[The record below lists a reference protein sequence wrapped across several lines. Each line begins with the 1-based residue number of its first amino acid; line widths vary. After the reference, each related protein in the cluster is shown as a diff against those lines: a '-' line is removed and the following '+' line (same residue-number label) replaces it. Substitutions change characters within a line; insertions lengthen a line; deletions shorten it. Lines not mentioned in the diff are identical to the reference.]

1 MLIYSKKMPDSNTPI
16 KVEISYKTVVFTI
29 SFLIGL
35 WFLIQIK
42 DIIIVVFLSVI
53 LVAAMLKPVEW
64 LNSHKIPRVVAVILV
79 YIFIIL
85 IIGAIAGII
94 VPPLIEQTVG
104 LSSRLPQ
111 IADSVNDFLIF
122 NKIPVVDVSSVIGK
136 QLQGFIG
143 NIVTITSAIFS
154 SVLVLLTL
162 FVLSFYLLLD
172 WNKFVKL
179 IGSAFSPKQE
189 KKVTRIISKVE
200 NGLGKWLRGQIVLS
214 IIVGTLVYIGLFV
227 LGIPYALPLAIIA
240 GILEIIPVI
249 GPIISSVPAILVAL
263 SVSPVVALA
272 TAALFIVVQQLE
284 NNLIVPM
291 IMSKVIGLQ
300 PPIII
305 VSLLIGAKLAG
316 IGGAFMA
323 PPVLIILKIIFSEF
337 LTEDEKLN
345 ESLEEQ

>member
-1 MLIYSKKMPDSNTPI
+1 MPDSNTPV
-16 KVEISYKTVVFTI
+16 KVEVSYKTVIFAV
-29 SFLIGL
+29 SFLIAI

-42 DIIIVVFLSVI
+42 DIIILVFLSVI

-64 LNSHKIPRVVAVILV
+64 LNAHRIPRVISVILV
-79 YIFIIL
+79 YLLIIL
-85 IIGAIAGII
+85 LIAAVAGII

-111 IADSVNDFLIF
+111 MTDSVNSFLIF
-122 NKIPVVDVSSVIGK
+122 NKIPIEDVSSVIGK
-136 QLQGFIG
+136 QIQGFLG
-143 NIVTITSAIFS
+143 NIVSITSAIFS
-154 SVLVLLTL
+154 SILVILTL

-179 IGSAFSPKQE
+179 VSSAFSPKQE
-189 KKVTRIISKVE
+189 KKVTRIIGKVE

-214 IIVGTLVYIGLFV
+214 IIVGALVYIGLLI

-249 GPIISSVPAILVAL
+249 GPIISSIPAILVGL
-263 SVSPVVALA
+263 TVSPVIALV
-272 TAALFIVVQQLE
+272 TVALFIVVQQLE

-305 VSLLIGAKLAG
+305 ISLLIGAKLAG
-316 IGGAFMA
+316 VGGAFLA

-337 LTEDEKLN
+337 ISEDEKLN
-345 ESLEEQ
+345 ESLQEQ